1 MENNWGIGTTNW
13 GKFSS
18 RTPGAA
24 PVWSPHFHFF
34 LFLKMDLVWWWSSQ
48 GRCHAV
54 TQAGVYFTSGTHCQ
68 RLETLIVLF
77 RCPKDLHKKSFNLTF
92 FFFSPTSIW
101 QIICSNDYS
110 PTESPPKGQWKC
122 YHGLQD
128 SRTMSE
134 TQRLYPMHTSD
145 KALLVSRGLDC
156 TFLNCGSVYSHVNL
170 FV

>member
-34 LFLKMDLVWWWSSQ
+34 LLLFFLKMDLVWWWSSQ
-48 GRCHAV
+48 GGCHAV

-92 FFFSPTSIW
+92 FFFPQHLYDKLFAAMTTA
-101 QIICSNDYS
+101 QLRAHQKVNENV
-110 PTESPPKGQWKC
+110 TMVF
-122 YHGLQD
+122 
-128 SRTMSE
+128 RTAEPCQKHSLCIQC
-134 TQRLYPMHTSD
+134 TLVTKLYWFQEDWTAH
-145 KALLVSRGLDC
+145 
-156 TFLNCGSVYSHVNL
+156 F
-170 FV
+170 

>member
-34 LFLKMDLVWWWSSQ
+34 LLLFFLKMDLVWWWSSQ

-92 FFFSPTSIW
+92 FFFFPNIYMTYYLQQWLQPNWEPTKRSMKMLPWSSGQQNHVRNTAFVSNAHQW
-101 QIICSNDYS
+101 QSSTGFKRI
-110 PTESPPKGQWKC
+110 
-122 YHGLQD
+122 GLHIFK
-128 SRTMSE
+128 
-134 TQRLYPMHTSD
+134 LW
-145 KALLVSRGLDC
+145 VC
-156 TFLNCGSVYSHVNL
+156 L
-170 FV
+170 FTC